1 MENKGCISRQHSN
14 EYFTDEFL
22 RSNLLQLL
30 PDGYD
35 ICYLINNNN
44 IIFYLYDSTVPLREL
59 NSKDVIGYVNFYID
73 KEESDINISY
83 LSVNE
88 NIEGFDLRRSG
99 FGTYLL
105 FIAILYSKT
114 QGISKVTLDDM
125 SDGYRTDHNIYLNMG
140 FTYEDEDSGPEME
153 GDVDE
158 IISYLD
164 EFMDKYNNKTRI
176 RLEELTEYFD
186 DEEWEPDTED
196 DMDYYE
202 DEDEMEYGGGSNIFY
217 GGDNVDGHWDKRR
230 KTGGKKKD
238 LTYKLKCLEKCKC
251 KRQRVKKKNMKYDMK
266 QFEKNNKCYD
276 KCYKRCFK
284 KTLKKKGGTLNR
296 RHSSAP
302 ASIQYTDKLPSQGTF
317 HHIVDHQDAYDEFI
331 RQLAT
336 DNDRY
341 SLKSCLELKNYTEA
355 NRRSMLDPI
364 VKKHVKKCSKAIV
377 INKFFNFVKE
387 EYDERPNIGLQI
399 HVTYALEKY
408 RQRCIDREHITG
420 DKTNMLLA
428 TNMEKVIMESDYYNF
443 TLPIRKIL
451 LEAFKGIISNGVDR
465 GYIHNKKDPGAIIY
479 GVILFNFVAILI
491 NKGLNEFRIIFM
503 DIIQDLQN
511 RLREIDIDE
520 DIIDEVVIKFIKS
533 LYWNKIILV

>member
-22 RSNLLQLL
+22 RSNLLQIL

-35 ICYLINNNN
+35 ICYLINDTN
-44 IIFYLYDSTVPLREL
+44 IIFYLYDSTVPLREF
-59 NSKDVIGYVNFYID
+59 NSKDVIGYVSFYID

-125 SDGYRTDHNIYLNMG
+125 SDSYRTYNNIYLNMG

-153 GDVDE
+153 GDIDE

-164 EFMDKYNNKTRI
+164 EFMDKYDNKTRI

-238 LTYKLKCLEKCKC
+238 LTYKLKC
-251 KRQRVKKKNMKYDMK
+251 
-266 QFEKNNKCYD
+266 
-276 KCYKRCFK
+276 FK
-284 KTLKKKGGTLNR
+284 KTLKKRGGTLER
-296 RHSSAP
+296 RHSAP
-302 ASIQYTDKLPSQGTF
+302 ASVKYTDKLPSQGTF

-377 INKFFNFVKE
+377 INNFFNFIKE

-399 HVTYALEKY
+399 HVTYALERY

-420 DKTNMLLA
+420 DKTNMLLE

-443 TLPIRKIL
+443 PLSIRKIL
-451 LEAFKGIISNGVDR
+451 LEMFKDIISNGIDR
-465 GYIHNKKDPGAIIY
+465 GYIHNSDDPGEILYA
-479 GVILFNFVAILI
+479 VILFNFVAILI

-503 DIIQDLQN
+503 GIIQDLQN
-511 RLREIDIDE
+511 RLRENDINE
-520 DIIDEVVIKFIKS
+520 DIIDQVVIKFIKS